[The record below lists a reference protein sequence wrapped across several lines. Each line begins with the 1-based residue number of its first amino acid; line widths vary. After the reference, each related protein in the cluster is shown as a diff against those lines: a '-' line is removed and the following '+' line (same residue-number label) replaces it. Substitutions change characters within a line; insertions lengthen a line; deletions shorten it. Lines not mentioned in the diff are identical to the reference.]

1 MTNEDIKSN
10 SPIQGEG
17 DRESDRRYRKDVK
30 TFLADADPEE
40 LAREA
45 APKSPEEQRE
55 LEDAERVGRSHAKGT
70 DKR

>member
-1 MTNEDIKSN
+1 MTNEKTT
-10 SPIQGEG
+10 PPVQGEG

-30 TFLADADPEE
+30 TFLVDADPAE

-45 APKSPEEQRE
+45 APKSAEEQHE
-55 LEDAERVGRSHAKGT
+55 LEEAERVGRSHAKGT

>member
-1 MTNEDIKSN
+1 MTNEETK
-10 SPIQGEG
+10 PPVQGEG

-30 TFLADADPEE
+30 TFLADADPAE

-45 APKSPEEQRE
+45 APKSPEEERE